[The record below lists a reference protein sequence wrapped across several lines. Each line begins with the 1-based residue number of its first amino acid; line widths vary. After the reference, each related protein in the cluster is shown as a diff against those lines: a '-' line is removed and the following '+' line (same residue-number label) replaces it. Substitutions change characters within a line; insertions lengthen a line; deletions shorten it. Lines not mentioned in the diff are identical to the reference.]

1 MAGCQPPSLEEM
13 LWTIAA
19 ARLIFG
25 PAMNI
30 QAPPNLAPGISL
42 SFPRAK
48 SDVSNVLADL
58 GMHHPPPLSPRLQ
71 AMTSHVASA
80 TLPVISQDKKGGDL

>member
-30 QAPPNLAPGISL
+30 QAPPNLAPGAPTY
-42 SFPRAK
+42 FHEAGF
-48 SDVSNVLADL
+48 DVLKVGVDVLHTTL
-58 GMHHPPPLSPRLQ
+58 PPPSFSNFVCARKQ
-71 AMTSHVASA
+71 
-80 TLPVISQDKKGGDL
+80 